1 MSENVYASNAIAAKT
16 IDTLEPTAVYL
27 RHTQTA
33 QVLTT
38 AGNANL
44 IFDYAHYARA
54 TIA

>member
-38 AGNANL
+38 AVNAIQSSIMRIMQGQL
-44 IFDYAHYARA
+44 
-54 TIA
+54 